1 MSQKSIT
8 FKLEDYEGFNKFVEK
23 HSPRGQNG
31 VKVTNSHFVVFYE
44 DANPM
49 SNLDKIAMLR
59 FELGVHLE
67 KMVQYDKQ
75 MRNGKKMRDRFK
87 KDGTPAEK
95 EGYAQMNSQYV
106 ANVGMI
112 KLEISE
118 TETVVEM
125 LEELGEKIKVDYP
138 TLPDLESENKQEPVP
153 SSFSPGK
160 KKKGK

>member
-8 FKLEDYEGFNKFVEK
+8 FPLDDYKGFNAFVEK

-49 SNLDKIAMLR
+49 SKLDKIAMLR

-75 MRNGKKMRDRFK
+75 MRNGKKMRDRFN
-87 KDGTPAEK
+87 KDGTPSEK
-95 EGYAQMNSQYV
+95 EGWKQMQSQYV
-106 ANVGMI
+106 SQVGML
-112 KLEISE
+112 KLELGE

-125 LEELGEKIKVDYP
+125 LAELGEKIEVDYP
-138 TLPDLESENKQEPVP
+138 TIPDIESEQKQTPVP